1 MTYEENNSC
10 MLKMDGYR
18 PARACR
24 MLALAFMENPYRG
37 SVASSGLNYIVQT
50 RTEPYT
56 SPSSPKE
63 VLTSV
68 HAPRPT
74 AEEGNATATAASGG
88 NDQQQLGGKPVATAS
103 GAATVVSNA
112 STMVSTTGATLL
124 SGLEKSGVTI
134 SAEASRAL
142 QTHALQI
149 AHSQI
154 VTTSQSPATVTV
166 ATSQP
171 QQQQQQQ
178 QQQHSN
184 IILVRGSRSENG
196 QIILQNTHEL
206 LSLLS
211 DEDKPIF
218 LQHQRLTTSAGTT
231 IAKAHTTKTLAEAT
245 TGTSGGASTIL
256 FQPAIKSGTLESISG
271 VGGTGGTILLQS
283 DALKKG
289 TTLEVGSTSAA
300 GTTGGPIFLQ
310 QRLSKNGTEGP
321 ILLRTLKRLDKSQSI
336 LVIRNATAAGT
347 VATAGSTVV
356 AASAAAAAPGGISVT
371 TAGGATLAKVKP
383 VSTPTTTVVTVTAAP
398 VGAGGGSGSAIAR
411 RVQDEVEEKKEPV
424 VVAKVVHKSNNMPLG
439 TGLPDRMTML
449 VDSPV
454 GLRGRRIQFAA
465 GIVRPGFRLPI
476 NN

>member
-1 MTYEENNSC
+1 MRC
-10 MLKMDGYR
+10 MYR
-18 PARACR
+18 VEG
-24 MLALAFMENPYRG
+24 MVRG
-37 SVASSGLNYIVQT
+37 
-50 RTEPYT
+50 
-56 SPSSPKE
+56 
-63 VLTSV
+63 
-68 HAPRPT
+68 PT
-74 AEEGNATATAASGG
+74 AEEGNATASAANGG
-88 NDQQQLGGKPVATAS
+88 NEQQQLGGKSVVAAS
-103 GAATVVSNA
+103 GAATMVSNA
-112 STMVSTTGATLL
+112 STMVTTSGATLL

-166 ATSQP
+166 ATS
-171 QQQQQQQ
+171 QQQQ

-218 LQHQRLTTSAGTT
+218 LQHQRLTTTSAGAT
-231 IAKAHTTKTLAEAT
+231 ITKAHTTKTLSEAA
-245 TGTSGGASTIL
+245 GTGGASTIL
-256 FQPAIKSGTLESISG
+256 FQPAIKSGTLEGISG
-271 VGGTGGTILLQS
+271 VGGGGSTILLQS

-289 TTLEVGSTSAA
+289 TTLEVGSSSTA
-300 GTTGGPIFLQ
+300 GSTGGPIFLQ

-336 LVIRNATAAGT
+336 LVIRNATTAGT

-356 AASAAAAAPGGISVT
+356 AASAAGSGGISVS

-383 VSTPTTTVVTVTAAP
+383 ISTPTTTVVTVTAAP
-398 VGAGGGSGSAIAR
+398 VGGGSGVGGAIAR
-411 RVQDEVEEKKEPV
+411 RVQEEAEEKKEPV
-424 VVAKVVHKSNNMPLG
+424 TVAKVVHKTNNMPLG
-439 TGLPDRMTML
+439 TDGYELM
-449 VDSPV
+449 
-454 GLRGRRIQFAA
+454 A
-465 GIVRPGFRLPI
+465 
-476 NN
+476 

>member
-1 MTYEENNSC
+1 
-10 MLKMDGYR
+10 MLLGKRARDG
-18 PARACR
+18 
-24 MLALAFMENPYRG
+24 RG
-37 SVASSGLNYIVQT
+37 G
-50 RTEPYT
+50 
-56 SPSSPKE
+56 KG
-63 VLTSV
+63 
-68 HAPRPT
+68 PT
-74 AEEGNATATAASGG
+74 AEEGNASGSAANGS
-88 NDQQQLGGKPVATAS
+88 NEQQLGGKSVVSAS

-112 STMVSTTGATLL
+112 STMVTASGATLL

-171 QQQQQQQ
+171 QQQQ
-178 QQQHSN
+178 HSN
-184 IILVRGSRSENG
+184 IIFVRGSRSENG

-218 LQHQRLTTSAGTT
+218 LQHQRLTSGGTT
-231 IAKAHTTKTLAEAT
+231 ITKAHTTKTLAETT
-245 TGTSGGASTIL
+245 TGTGGASTIL
-256 FQPAIKSGTLESISG
+256 FQPAIKSGTLEGLSG

-289 TTLEVGSTSAA
+289 TTLEVGSSSA
-300 GTTGGPIFLQ
+300 TGSTAGPIFLQ

-336 LVIRNATAAGT
+336 LVIRNATTAGT
-347 VATAGSTVV
+347 VTTAGSTVV
-356 AASAAAAAPGGISVT
+356 AASAAASGGISVS

-383 VSTPTTTVVTVTAAP
+383 ISTPTTTVVTVTAAP
-398 VGAGGGSGSAIAR
+398 VGSGGVAGAIAR
-411 RVQDEVEEKKEPV
+411 RVQEEAEEKKEPT
-424 VVAKVVHKSNNMPLG
+424 VVAKVVHKTSNMPLG
-439 TGLPDRMTML
+439 TGE
-449 VDSPV
+449 
-454 GLRGRRIQFAA
+454 
-465 GIVRPGFRLPI
+465 
-476 NN
+476 

>member
-1 MTYEENNSC
+1 M
-10 MLKMDGYR
+10 G
-18 PARACR
+18 
-24 MLALAFMENPYRG
+24 
-37 SVASSGLNYIVQT
+37 
-50 RTEPYT
+50 
-56 SPSSPKE
+56 
-63 VLTSV
+63 
-68 HAPRPT
+68 PT
-74 AEEGNATATAASGG
+74 AEEGNASGTAANGG
-88 NDQQQLGGKPVATAS
+88 NDQQQQQLGAKSVATAS
-103 GAATVVSNA
+103 GSATVVSNA
-112 STMVSTTGATLL
+112 STMVTASGATLL

-149 AHSQI
+149 AQSQI

-166 ATSQP
+166 ASS
-171 QQQQQQQ
+171 QQQQQ

-218 LQHQRLTTSAGTT
+218 LQHQRLTTTSGGTT
-231 IAKAHTTKTLAEAT
+231 ITKAHATKTLGEAT
-245 TGTSGGASTIL
+245 TGSAGASTIL
-256 FQPAIKSGTLESISG
+256 FQPAIKSGTLEGLSG
-271 VGGTGGTILLQS
+271 VGGAGGTILLQS

-289 TTLEVGSTSAA
+289 TTLEVGSSSTA
-300 GTTGGPIFLQ
+300 GSTAGPIFLQ

-336 LVIRNATAAGT
+336 LVIRNATTAGT

-356 AASAAAAAPGGISVT
+356 AASAAAAGGISVS

-398 VGAGGGSGSAIAR
+398 VGSAGVAGAIAR
-411 RVQDEVEEKKEPV
+411 RVQEEAEEKKEPT
-424 VVAKVVHKSNNMPLG
+424 VVAKVVHKTSNMPLG
-439 TGLPDRMTML
+439 TVLE
-449 VDSPV
+449 
-454 GLRGRRIQFAA
+454 F
-465 GIVRPGFRLPI
+465 
-476 NN
+476 

>member
-1 MTYEENNSC
+1 MAIQG
-10 MLKMDGYR
+10 D
-18 PARACR
+18 PAAVACR
-24 MLALAFMENPYRG
+24 LVQSLRCDRYRW
-37 SVASSGLNYIVQT
+37 
-50 RTEPYT
+50 
-56 SPSSPKE
+56 
-63 VLTSV
+63 
-68 HAPRPT
+68 RPT
-74 AEEGNATATAASGG
+74 AEEGNASGSGANGG
-88 NDQQQLGGKPVATAS
+88 NEQQGSKSVATAS
-103 GAATVVSNA
+103 GAATVVSSNA
-112 STMVSTTGATLL
+112 PTMVTASGATLL

-178 QQQHSN
+178 QHSN

-218 LQHQRLTTSAGTT
+218 LQHQRLTT
-231 IAKAHTTKTLAEAT
+231 
-245 TGTSGGASTIL
+245 TSG
-256 FQPAIKSGTLESISG
+256 AIKSGTLEGLSG
-271 VGGTGGTILLQS
+271 VGGAGGTILLQS

-289 TTLEVGSTSAA
+289 TTLEVGSSSAT
-300 GTTGGPIFLQ
+300 GSTTGPIFLQ

-336 LVIRNATAAGT
+336 LVIRNATTAGT

-356 AASAAAAAPGGISVT
+356 AASAAASGGISVS

-398 VGAGGGSGSAIAR
+398 VGSASVGGGAIAR
-411 RVQDEVEEKKEPV
+411 RVQEEADEKKEPT
-424 VVAKVVHKSNNMPLG
+424 VVAKVVHKTNNMPLG
-439 TGLPDRMTML
+439 AEPYRPNETKPCRKSRFPDCPFYSALSSRGLARGGKKKAKPMDTINTTI
-449 VDSPV
+449 SAIIFIIV
-454 GLRGRRIQFAA
+454 GVIIDTISALAR
-465 GIVRPGFRLPI
+465 
-476 NN
+476 